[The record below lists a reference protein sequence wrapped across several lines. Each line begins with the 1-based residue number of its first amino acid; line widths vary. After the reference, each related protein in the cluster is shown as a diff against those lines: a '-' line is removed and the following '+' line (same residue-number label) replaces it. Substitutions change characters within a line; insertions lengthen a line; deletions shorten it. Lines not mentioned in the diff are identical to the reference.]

1 MTPKQ
6 QRSEAPDHLRTET
19 AKWYTEVCKTF
30 DLEAHHR
37 RLLRLAC
44 ESWDAGQAAR
54 EALAEHGTVYVDRF
68 DQPRAR
74 PEVGIERD
82 SRIAFSR
89 LLREL
94 ALDLSEVETPRAPK
108 ITKGVI

>member
-6 QRSEAPDHLRTET
+6 QRSEAPDHLRPET
-19 AKWYTEVCKTF
+19 ARWFTEVCKTF
-30 DLEAHHR
+30 DLESHHR

-44 ESWDAGQAAR
+44 EAWDAGQLAR
-54 EALAEHGTVYVDRF
+54 EALAEHGTVYIDRF

-82 SRIAFSR
+82 SRTAFAR

-94 ALDLSEVETPRAPK
+94 GLDLSEIEAPRGPT
-108 ITKGVI
+108 ITKGII